1 MCTGKVDRAIGR
13 FATMAD
19 GLRGTVVAALGGGWA
34 PLQLLERVQE
44 GAKERNEP
52 VASALHALPDALL
65 ATAFAVAPPPGGVLE
80 YIRTLCVAPPPHTD
94 PAEHDMGPLLLSLV
108 ARAES
113 NAQTADQ
120 ICALILEGCGDDV
133 PRSLT
138 PARLAEHA
146 PEHRFW
152 EQGLRLVSVAL
163 ALAAPQ
169 GAAAALF
176 QRLAAHPHHEALP
189 ERFENI
195 VQQVDSACAHNA
207 AWTSVAQALV
217 ALEKEPE
224 ELAVR
229 PTHTGLPDLWSGR
242 QTLPYALALVAAAE
256 NRNTGNVRVAP
267 LPSPPPPEPEMV
279 YLVHRLSCDAV
290 DWQDKCAMAEGML
303 QTRLAHADAE
313 PDKLRLSFYV
323 ELLVA
328 TAHAAQTC
336 VGHAQETAPAWRA
349 VIGGV
354 LPPLLRFLDS
364 ESEAE
369 TQRSLYGAISA
380 FVQYHTPLS
389 QWAMLEPPT
398 EPALPEHIL
407 RCMASWGLAETH
419 ASEPIAANEIVLA
432 ADPNL
437 QQYRSSV
444 QAQLTTRGGI
454 APLAA
459 QAVSDPARQ
468 LCLALALAAA
478 VSRWAHEAADMDQVA
493 EVCAALDTPGACEA
507 LFFFYSRAS
516 LCNALLAA
524 LEQLRT
530 AQWQDAVDLETIGT
544 VILFVQR
551 IGVPTDKPSAAAV
564 FLTYTQV
571 PTLSRDALSDERRGL
586 LDRWCSALISDGVS
600 DALLQY
606 VLRLTQRLAAV
617 DCIPP
622 CTDPA
627 AAADGG
633 LPAARARSRRTA
645 IRTVL
650 LFASTAALHTAVRFA
665 LACAAG
671 AVRICDIHLCVRTAQ
686 HRASRDARD
695 ASGRRVV
702 PSARPCYVCAF
713 RASTARRRIRR
724 ATGPSTKPSPPFSGA
739 VARRELGAG
748 AGPRR
753 ACLGRR
759 RGLSPAARRLVG
771 GALGPVRCTPYRYP
785 RKCSAPGLCHARPR
799 TAPSWLVG
807 PCGVGVLGHATCLN
821 Q

>member
-1 MCTGKVDRAIGR
+1 
-13 FATMAD
+13 MAYW
-19 GLRGTVVAALGGGWA
+19 LRGTVVAALGGGWA
-34 PLQLLERVQE
+34 SVQLLERVQE
-44 GAKERNEP
+44 EAKERNEP
-52 VASALHALPDALL
+52 VAAALHALPDALL
-65 ATAFAVAPPPGGVLE
+65 ATAFAVAPPPRGVLE
-80 YIRTLCVAPPPHTD
+80 YVRTLCVAPPPHTD
-94 PAEHDMGPLLLSLV
+94 PAEHDMGTLMLALL

-113 NAQTADQ
+113 NTQTADQ

-152 EQGLRLVSVAL
+152 EQGLQLVSVAL

-176 QRLAAHPHHEALP
+176 QRLAAHPHHEVLP

-195 VQQVDSACAHNA
+195 VQQVDSACAHDA

-224 ELAVR
+224 EMAVR

-256 NRNTGNVRVAP
+256 NRHTGNVRVAP
-267 LPSPPPPEPEMV
+267 LPPPPEPEPEMI
-279 YLVHRLSCDAV
+279 YLVHRLSCDVV

-313 PDKLRLSFYV
+313 PDKMRLSFYV
-323 ELLVA
+323 ELLIA
-328 TAHAAQTC
+328 TTHAAQTC
-336 VGHAQETAPAWRA
+336 VGHAQEAAPAWRA

-364 ESEAE
+364 ESEVEA
-369 TQRSLYGAISA
+369 QRSLYGAISA

-419 ASEPIAANEIVLA
+419 ACEPISASEIVLA

-468 LCLALALAAA
+468 LCFALALAVAG
-478 VSRWAHEAADMDQVA
+478 SQWTREAADMDQVA

-516 LCNALLAA
+516 LCNALLTA

-530 AQWQDAVDLETIGT
+530 AEWQDAVDLETIGT

-551 IGVPTDKPSAAAV
+551 IGVPTDKPSAATV
-564 FLTYTQV
+564 FLTFTQV
-571 PTLSRDALSDERRGL
+571 PTLPREALSDKRRDL
-586 LDRWCSALISDGVS
+586 LDRWCSALVSDGVS
-600 DALLQY
+600 DALLRY

-627 AAADGG
+627 PATDGR
-633 LPAARARSRRTA
+633 LPATRVRSRHTA

-650 LFASTAALHTAVRFA
+650 LFASTAALHTAVHFA

-671 AVRICDIHLCVRTAQ
+671 AVRIRNIHLCIRTAQ
-686 HRASRDARD
+686 YRASRDARD
-695 ASGRRVV
+695 ASWRRDV
-702 PSARPCYVCAF
+702 PSVRPCYVCAY
-713 RASTARRRIRR
+713 RASAARRRTRR
-724 ATGPSTKPSPPFSGA
+724 VTGPSTKPTPLFSRA
-739 VARRELGAG
+739 VARRELGPG
-748 AGPRR
+748 PGPRR
-753 ACLGRR
+753 DRLGRR
-759 RGLSPAARRLVG
+759 CGLSPTARRVGG

-785 RKCSAPGLCHARPR
+785 RKCSAPRLRHACPR
-799 TAPSWLVG
+799 TTPPWLVG
-807 PCGVGVLGHATCLN
+807 PCGVGVLGHATCFG